1 MANIDNL
8 NFKVILD
15 DEEFNKQIEKD
26 IKAAKRLNASI
37 SEYLTAKNRLKGK
50 HSGLSAK
57 ETAERKRQIDLNTK
71 EAVSQE
77 KVTQAKLKTAKAQAQ
92 LNNLNR
98 IGTSHYSAHSRLL
111 GELGTLAAGYF
122 SIRGVSSFL
131 DSLVEVTGQYEAQR
145 TALRAI
151 LQDEAGTDKLL
162 AQFQE
167 LALVSPYT
175 FQSLTGYAKQLAAV
189 GVPLD
194 EIYDTTKRLADVS
207 SGVGVDLS
215 RIILAYGQVRSASFL
230 KGSELRQFTEAGIPL
245 LEMLAE
251 QFTKIEGKAVSVG
264 DVYDKISARQVP
276 FEMVAQAFRTM
287 TDEGGKFYNMQEVL
301 AETVQG
307 KVSNLKD
314 AYEKMLYTIGENQ
327 SGIIKGT
334 VDGLKTLM
342 ENYETVGK
350 ILAGLVTTYGSY
362 KAALMAVNAV
372 QKAGTFVSEYM
383 AMGKALG
390 FATANMA
397 ALNAASKA
405 NIYIALAS
413 AVLGVVTAL
422 VSFNR
427 KKQEALTESGKAA
440 QAYEEEAKA
449 LHKLYDV
456 ASDESKSKDERR
468 AAISKINTEYGDYL
482 DSLIDERDS
491 VDKLTQS
498 YDNLTKV
505 LGKKYLQ
512 QQNELLTGAQRAEF
526 NNAQSAL
533 YGSLSDILEKSGIG
547 GEMQGTITAEIQHI
561 ISRFSRYWSSQ
572 DIYNKIIEKLS
583 NAGGSASGKQKGK
596 LFDTIKEFKQTQITL
611 QAAESEYNEFA
622 KGYEASMKAIRMSST
637 STAEEVRTTIDD
649 IITRIESGNVAI
661 AEYEKRAK
669 SQGLTDAERKELKA
683 LREQNDADRK
693 EYKELAGVDYS
704 KATKATD
711 KQSQILKDQA
721 KRLAREAVEAEDEIT
736 RASIEA
742 MDEGFK
748 QKMAL
753 LELQHKQRM
762 QQIVWDYEDE
772 AAKSGESPELTSQ
785 FAKRLTSEEIRHASE
800 VAVIEKESNRQRLES
815 QREYMKEYGSLKEKE
830 LAIIQEYEQKI
841 AQAKAE
847 GNTYLIKAL
856 EKQKNEEIDNL
867 KKRYSGL
874 YALIFADAQDLTS
887 SQLAMAIAATQAEIK
902 KATESG
908 DIEELAELYER
919 LREMMSEQDKRKY
932 WGFGGLAEG
941 FKRLK
946 QSETSYLAAFVGNSK
961 EGMDG
966 AIAERAAALALIE
979 KSANEVSEAIGGIGK
994 ALESFGG
1001 VVGKIGATLSGL
1013 ASNTENII
1021 TAFTQEDNKGA
1032 MASAAISSTLQLAEM
1047 IGNQIAENKRA
1058 QEEWNETVKQCA
1070 YEYAMLQLATLD
1082 YQQANIFGVE
1092 SPYKKAI
1099 DSMYQYAEAMKYL
1112 KEQQDALSEGQ
1123 VQTGTKKAI
1132 SGKNIGTGLAA
1143 GAGLGAAVGSIIP
1156 GLGTALG
1163 AAIGA
1168 VVGGIAGAASTEVVP
1183 IFESLADTY
1192 GTILKEG
1199 TDSFELNPQILADY
1213 NKLDD
1218 ATKQIVD
1225 NWEQIRAKAIEAEEN
1240 MRASLSTMVGEM
1252 GDQLSNILVEAFTN
1266 GNVYA
1271 AIDDFNAYVTDMI
1284 QDITQQL
1291 IFAAIFEKQFEDLQK
1306 SMEASFG
1313 EGGDK
1318 DITDDIAQ
1326 FADKVPG
1333 MLDDYENA
1341 MRQAQEKWESLGYNI
1356 FSPEI
1361 PSNSEKGA
1369 SIQGVT
1375 ENTAGLL
1382 ASYINGMRADVA
1394 VQRQLLAQHLPIIGH
1409 AMPSIMEHLAQIQA
1423 NTTNIHAEALRI
1435 AQSNEAIL
1443 EEIRGL
1449 QMAGNEGSAI
1459 KVIVT

>member
-1 MANIDNL
+1 MSDIDNL

-15 DEEFNKQIEKD
+15 DQEFNDKVEKD
-26 IKAAKRLNASI
+26 IKAAKRLNVALSD
-37 SEYLTAKNRLKGK
+37 YLTVKSKIKGNN
-50 HSGLSAK
+50 SGLSAR

-92 LNNLNR
+92 LNRVNAL
-98 IGTSHYSAHSRLL
+98 GTSQYSAHSRLL

-122 SIRGVSSFL
+122 SIRGVSAFVS
-131 DSLVEVTGQYEAQR
+131 SLVEVTGQYEAQR
-145 TALRAI
+145 AALRAI
-151 LQDEAGTDKLL
+151 LQDESGADKLL
-162 AQFQE
+162 AQFQD
-167 LALVSPYT
+167 LALISPYT
-175 FQSLTGYAKQLAAV
+175 FQSLTGYAKQLAAF

-264 DVYDKISARQVP
+264 DVFDKISARQVP
-276 FEMVAQAFRTM
+276 FEMVAQAFKTM

-314 AYEKMLYTIGENQ
+314 AYEKMLYTIGEDQ
-327 SGIIKGT
+327 SGIIKGA

-362 KAALMAVNAV
+362 KAALMAVNALH
-372 QKAGTFVSEYM
+372 KAKVFVAEYM

-422 VSFNR
+422 VSFNK

-449 LHKLYDV
+449 LKSLYDV

-468 AAISKINTEYGDYL
+468 EAISKINKEYGEYL

-491 VDKLTQS
+491 VDKLAES
-498 YDNLTKV
+498 YDKLTKV
-505 LGKKYLQ
+505 LGTKYLQ
-512 QQNELLTGAQRAEF
+512 QQKELLTGTQRAEF
-526 NNAQSAL
+526 NDAQSAL
-533 YGSLSDILEKSGIG
+533 YGSLSEILKESGIG
-547 GEMQGTITAEIQHI
+547 DEMQGKITGEIQGI

-583 NAGGSASGKQKGK
+583 NAGGYASGRQRGK
-596 LFDTIKEFKQTQITL
+596 LFDSIKEFKETENALLI
-611 QAAESEYNEFA
+611 AENSYNQFA
-622 KGYEASMKAIRMSST
+622 RGYEASMKAIRMSSA
-637 STAEEVRTTIDD
+637 STVEEVRTTIDD
-649 IITRIESGNVAI
+649 IIKRIESGNAAI

-669 SQGLTDAERKELKA
+669 AQGLTDKERKELKA
-683 LREQNDADRK
+683 LREQNDEDRK
-693 EYKELAGVDYS
+693 EYKELAGVDYT
-704 KATKATD
+704 KTAKATD

-736 RASIEA
+736 RASVEA

-748 QKMAL
+748 KKMAL
-753 LELQHKQRM
+753 LELQHKQRI

-841 AQAKAE
+841 AQAKAD
-847 GNTYLIKAL
+847 GDAYLVKTL
-856 EKQKNEEIDNL
+856 ERQRDEEIDNL
-867 KKRYSGL
+867 KNRYSGL

-887 SQLAMAIAATQAEIK
+887 SQLAKAIEVTQTEIK
-902 KATESG
+902 KAADSG

-919 LREMMSEQDKRKY
+919 LRDMMSEQDNRKY

-941 FKRLK
+941 FKQMK
-946 QSETSYLAAFVGNSK
+946 QSESSYLASFINNDK
-961 EGMDG
+961 DGMEG
-966 AIAERAAALALIE
+966 AIADRVAALALIE
-979 KSANEVSEAIGGIGK
+979 KSADEISEAIGGLGE

-1001 VVGKIGATLSGL
+1001 VVGEIGASLSGL
-1013 ASNTENII
+1013 ASNTDNII
-1021 TAFTQEDNKGA
+1021 TAFTQKDNKGA
-1032 MASAAISSTLQLAEM
+1032 MTSAAISSTLQIAEM
-1047 IGNQIAENKRA
+1047 IGSQIVENRKA

-1070 YEYAMLQLATLD
+1070 HEYAMFQLAALD

-1112 KEQQDALSEGQ
+1112 KEQQDTLSEGQ

-1132 SGKNIGTGLAA
+1132 SGKNLGTGLAA

-1168 VVGGIAGAASTEVVP
+1168 AVGGIAGALTTKTVP
-1183 IFESLADTY
+1183 VFESLADTY
-1192 GTILKEG
+1192 GSILKEG

-1213 NKLDD
+1213 DKLDD
-1218 ATKQIVD
+1218 ATKQIID
-1225 NWEQIRAKAIEAEEN
+1225 NWEQIRDKAKEAEEN
-1240 MRASLSTMVGEM
+1240 MRESLSAMVGDM
-1252 GDQLSNILVEAFTN
+1252 GNQLSNMLIEAFKD

-1284 QDITQQL
+1284 GNITQQL

-1313 EGGDK
+1313 EGGDM

-1326 FADKVPG
+1326 FAERVPG

-1341 MRQAQEKWESLGYNI
+1341 MRQAQKKWESLGYNA
-1356 FSPEI
+1356 FSPET
-1361 PSNSEKGA
+1361 SSTSKMGS

-1382 ASYINGMRADVA
+1382 ASYVNAMRADVLM
-1394 VQRQLLAQHLPIIGH
+1394 QRQLLAQHLPIISC
-1409 AMPSIMEHLAQIQA
+1409 AMPTIMDHLAQIQA
-1423 NTTNIHAEALRI
+1423 NTANINDEALRI
-1435 AQSNEAIL
+1435 ARSNEEIL
-1443 EEIRGL
+1443 YMIR
-1449 QMAGNEGSAI
+1449 S
-1459 KVIVT
+1459 VITYDSGDASIRTY

>member
-1 MANIDNL
+1 MENIDNL

-15 DEEFNKQIEKD
+15 DKEFNEKVEKD
-26 IKAAKRLNASI
+26 IKTAKRLNASL
-37 SEYLTAKNRLKGK
+37 SDYLTAKNKLKGK
-50 HSGLSAK
+50 NSGLSAR

-92 LNNLNR
+92 LNRVNAL
-98 IGTSHYSAHSRLL
+98 GTSHYSAHSRLL

-122 SIRGVSSFL
+122 SIRGVSSFVAA
-131 DSLVEVTGQYEAQR
+131 LVEVTGQYEAQR
-145 TALRAI
+145 AALRAI

-175 FQSLTGYAKQLAAV
+175 FQSLTGYAKQLAAF

-215 RIILAYGQVRSASFL
+215 RIILAYGQVRSAAFL
-230 KGSELRQFTEAGIPL
+230 RGQELRQFTEAGIPL

-251 QFTKIEGKAVSVG
+251 QFAKIEGKAVSVG
-264 DVYDKISARQVP
+264 EVFDKISARQVP
-276 FEMVAQAFRTM
+276 FEMVAQAFKTM

-334 VDGLKTLM
+334 VDGLKSLM

-362 KAALMAVNAV
+362 KAALIAVNAV
-372 QKAGTFVSEYM
+372 QKARVFVSEYM

-422 VSFNR
+422 VTFNK

-449 LHKLYDV
+449 LKSLYDV
-456 ASDESKSKDERR
+456 AKDESKSKDERR
-468 AAISKINTEYGDYL
+468 EAISKINTEYGDYL

-491 VDKLTQS
+491 VEKLAES
-498 YDNLTKV
+498 YDKLTKV
-505 LGKKYLQ
+505 LGTKYLQ
-512 QQNELLTGAQRAEF
+512 QQKELLTGTQRAEF
-526 NNAQSAL
+526 NDAQSAL
-533 YGSLSDILEKSGIG
+533 YGSLSEILKESGIG
-547 GEMQGTITAEIQHI
+547 DEMQGTITAEIQAI

-583 NAGGSASGKQKGK
+583 NAGGYASGRQKGK
-596 LFDTIKEFKQTQITL
+596 LFDSIKEFKETENALLI
-611 QAAESEYNEFA
+611 AENSYDQFA
-622 KGYEASMKAIRMSST
+622 RGYEASMKAIRMSSA
-637 STAEEVRTTIDD
+637 STVEEVRTTIDD
-649 IITRIESGNVAI
+649 IIKRIESGNVAI

-669 SQGLTDAERKELKA
+669 AQGLTDKERKELKA
-683 LREQNDADRK
+683 LREQNDEDRK
-693 EYKELAGVDYS
+693 EYKELAGVDYT
-704 KATKATD
+704 KTAKATD

-736 RASIEA
+736 RASVEA

-748 QKMAL
+748 KKMAL
-753 LELQHKQRM
+753 LELQHKQRI

-841 AQAKAE
+841 AQAKAD
-847 GNTYLIKAL
+847 GDAYLVKTL
-856 EKQKNEEIDNL
+856 ERQRDEEIDDLEN
-867 KKRYSGL
+867 RYSGL
-874 YALIFADAQDLTS
+874 YALIFADAQDITS
-887 SQLAMAIAATQAEIK
+887 SQLAKAIEATQAEIK
-902 KATESG
+902 KAADSG

-919 LREMMSEQDKRKY
+919 LRDMMSEQDNRKY

-941 FKRLK
+941 FKQLMK
-946 QSETSYLAAFVGNSK
+946 SETSYLAAFVGNDK
-961 EGMDG
+961 DGMEG
-966 AIAERAAALALIE
+966 AIAERVAALALIE
-979 KSANEVSEAIGGIGK
+979 KSANEISEAIGGLGE

-1001 VVGKIGATLSGL
+1001 VVGEIGASLSGL
-1013 ASNTENII
+1013 ASNTDNII
-1021 TAFTQEDNKGA
+1021 TAFTQKDNKGA
-1032 MASAAISSTLQLAEM
+1032 MTSAAISSTLQIAEM
-1047 IGNQIAENKRA
+1047 IGSQIVENRKA

-1070 YEYAMLQLATLD
+1070 HEYAMLQLAALD

-1112 KEQQDALSEGQ
+1112 KEQQDTLSEGQ

-1132 SGKNIGTGLAA
+1132 SGKNLGTGLAA

-1168 VVGGIAGAASTEVVP
+1168 AVGGIAGALTTKTVP
-1183 IFESLADTY
+1183 VFESLADTY
-1192 GTILKEG
+1192 GSILKEG

-1213 NKLDD
+1213 DKLDD
-1218 ATKQIVD
+1218 ATKQIID
-1225 NWEQIRAKAIEAEEN
+1225 NWEQIRDKAKEAEEN
-1240 MRASLSTMVGEM
+1240 MRESLSAMVGDM
-1252 GDQLSNILVEAFTN
+1252 GNQLSNMLVEAFTN

-1284 QDITQQL
+1284 GNITQQL

-1313 EGGDK
+1313 EGGDM

-1326 FADKVPG
+1326 FAERVPG

-1341 MRQAQEKWESLGYNI
+1341 MRQAQKKWESLGYNV
-1356 FSPEI
+1356 FSPET
-1361 PSNSEKGA
+1361 SSTSEIGS

-1382 ASYINGMRADVA
+1382 ASYVNAMRADVSM
-1394 VQRQLLAQHLPIIGH
+1394 QRELLAQHLPIISH
-1409 AMPSIMEHLAQIQA
+1409 AIPTIMDHLAQIQA
-1423 NTTNIHAEALRI
+1423 NTANINAEALRI
-1435 AQSNEAIL
+1435 AQSNEDIL
-1443 EEIRGL
+1443 YMIR
-1449 QMAGNEGSAI
+1449 S
-1459 KVIVT
+1459 VITYDSGDASIRTYS

>member
-1 MANIDNL
+1 MSNIDNL

-15 DEEFNKQIEKD
+15 DQEFNEKVEKD
-26 IKAAKRLNASI
+26 IKAAKRLNVSL
-37 SEYLTAKNRLKGK
+37 SDYLTAKNKMKGK
-50 HSGLSAK
+50 NAGLSAR

-71 EAVSQE
+71 EAISQE

-92 LNNLNR
+92 LNRVNAL
-98 IGTSHYSAHSRLL
+98 GTSHYSAHSRLL

-122 SIRGVSSFL
+122 SIRGVSSFVNA
-131 DSLVEVTGQYEAQR
+131 LVEVTGQYEAQR
-145 TALRAI
+145 AALRAM
-151 LQDEAGTDKLL
+151 LQDEVGADKLL

-175 FQSLTGYAKQLAAV
+175 FQSLTGYAKQLAAF

-251 QFTKIEGKAVSVG
+251 QFAKIEGKAVSVG
-264 DVYDKISARQVP
+264 DVFDKISARQVP
-276 FEMVAQAFRTM
+276 FEMVAQAFKTM

-334 VDGLKTLM
+334 VDGLKSLM

-362 KAALMAVNAV
+362 KAALIAVNAV
-372 QKAGTFVSEYM
+372 QKARVFVSEYM

-397 ALNAASKA
+397 ALNAAAKA

-422 VSFNR
+422 VTFNK

-449 LHKLYDV
+449 LKSLYDV
-456 ASDESKSKDERR
+456 AKDESKSKDERR
-468 AAISKINTEYGDYL
+468 EAISKINTEYGDYL

-491 VDKLTQS
+491 VDKLAES
-498 YDNLTKV
+498 YDKLTKV
-505 LGKKYLQ
+505 LGTKYLQ
-512 QQNELLTGAQRAEF
+512 QQKELLTGTQRAEF
-526 NNAQSAL
+526 NDAQSAL
-533 YGSLSDILEKSGIG
+533 YGSLSEILKESGIG
-547 GEMQGTITAEIQHI
+547 DEMQGTITAEIQAI

-572 DIYNKIIEKLS
+572 DIYTKIVEKLS
-583 NAGGSASGKQKGK
+583 NAGGSARGRQRGK
-596 LFDTIKEFKQTQITL
+596 LFDSIKEFKQTQTEL
-611 QAAESEYNEFA
+611 QIAENSYNQFA
-622 KGYEASMKAIRMSST
+622 RGYEASMKAIRMSSA
-637 STAEEVRTTIDD
+637 STVEEVRTTIDD
-649 IITRIESGNVAI
+649 IIKRIESGNAAI

-669 SQGLTDAERKELKA
+669 SQGLTDKERKELKA
-683 LREQNDADRK
+683 LREQNDEDRK
-693 EYKELAGVDYS
+693 EYKELAGVDYT
-704 KATKATD
+704 KTAKATD

-748 QKMAL
+748 KKMAL
-753 LELQHKQRM
+753 LELQHKQRI

-772 AAKSGESPELTSQ
+772 VAKSGESPELTSQ
-785 FAKRLTSEEIRHASE
+785 FAKRLTSEEIRHASD

-815 QREYMKEYGSLKEKE
+815 QRKYMKEYGSLKEKE
-830 LAIIQEYEQKI
+830 LAIIQEYEEKI
-841 AQAKAE
+841 ARAKAD
-847 GNTYLIKAL
+847 GDAYLVKTL
-856 EKQKNEEIDNL
+856 EKQRDEEIDDL
-867 KKRYSGL
+867 KNRYSGL

-887 SQLAMAIAATQAEIK
+887 SQLAKAIEATQAEIK
-902 KATESG
+902 KAAGSG
-908 DIEELAELYER
+908 DVEELADLYER
-919 LREMMSEQDKRKY
+919 LRDMLSEQDNRKY

-941 FKRLK
+941 FKQLK
-946 QSETSYLAAFVGNSK
+946 KSETSYLAAFVGNDK
-961 EGMDG
+961 DGMEG
-966 AIAERAAALALIE
+966 AIAERVAALALIE
-979 KSANEVSEAIGGIGK
+979 KSADEISEAIGGIGK

-1001 VVGKIGATLSGL
+1001 VVGEIGASLSGL
-1013 ASNTENII
+1013 ASNTDNII
-1021 TAFTQEDNKGA
+1021 TAFTQKDNKGA
-1032 MASAAISSTLQLAEM
+1032 MVSIAISSTLQIAEM
-1047 IGNQIAENKRA
+1047 IGNQIVENRRA
-1058 QEEWNETVKQCA
+1058 QEEWNATVRQSA
-1070 YEYAMLQLATLD
+1070 HEYAMLQLEALD

-1092 SPYKKAI
+1092 SPYKEAI

-1112 KEQQDALSEGQ
+1112 KEQQDALADGQ
-1123 VQTGTKKAI
+1123 VQTGTKKAL
-1132 SGKNIGTGLAA
+1132 SGKNVGTGLAA

-1168 VVGGIAGAASTEVVP
+1168 AVGGIVGALTTKTVP
-1183 IFESLADTY
+1183 VFKSLADTY
-1192 GTILKEG
+1192 GSILKEG
-1199 TDSFELNPQILADY
+1199 TDSFDLNPQILADY
-1213 NKLDD
+1213 DKLDD

-1225 NWEQIRAKAIEAEEN
+1225 NWEQIRDKAIEAEEN
-1240 MRASLSTMVGEM
+1240 MRESLSAMVGDM
-1252 GDQLSNILVEAFTN
+1252 GDQLSNMLVEAFTN

-1284 QDITQQL
+1284 GNITQQL

-1313 EGGDK
+1313 EGGDM

-1326 FADKVPG
+1326 FAERVPG
-1333 MLDDYENA
+1333 MLDDYEKA
-1341 MRQAQEKWESLGYNI
+1341 MRQAQEKWESLGYSV
-1356 FSPEI
+1356 FSPET
-1361 PSNSEKGA
+1361 SSTSEMGS

-1382 ASYINGMRADVA
+1382 ASYVNAMRAEVSI
-1394 VQRQLLAQHLPIIGH
+1394 QRQLLAQHLPIISY
-1409 AMPSIMEHLAQIQA
+1409 AMPTIMDHLARIQA
-1423 NTTNIHAEALRI
+1423 NTANINAEALRI
-1435 AQSNEAIL
+1435 AQSNEEML
-1443 EEIRGL
+1443 NEIRSL
-1449 QMAGNEGSAI
+1449 QMIGNEGSAI
-1459 KVIVT
+1459 KVIMT